1 MSSQAITLSLP
12 PPLTALWR
20 GLRHPAWLLGLPL
33 LVMLLVIAQQHRLLE
48 RGLFGLQQWLLAPQ
62 SHSGLW
68 LPDYRV
74 GIEALPLEGIADDLS
89 ALTFDPQRRS
99 LFSVTN
105 ASPQVIELSLQGEV
119 LRRIPLQGF
128 GDPEAIEYV
137 APGLFVIS
145 DEREQRL
152 LAVRIDDQTRR
163 IDAADAEQLTLGIGS
178 NGNKGFEGLAWD
190 AARQRL
196 FVAKERDPL
205 RIYEVHG
212 FPRLTPQ
219 QPMAVSVQEDKAR
232 DARLFVTDLSS
243 LTFDARSG
251 HLLVL
256 SEQSNLL
263 LELDGNGLPLSSL
276 SLLAGQHGLQAS
288 VPQAEGVTLDDQGV
302 LYMVSEPNLF
312 YRFDPAARQ

>member
-1 MSSQAITLSLP
+1 MPSPSLTLP
-12 PPLTALWR
+12 GRFPAPW
-20 GLRHPAWLLGLPL
+20 LRSPAWLLGLPL
-33 LVMLLVIAQQHRLLE
+33 LVMLLALAQQQRLLE
-48 RGLFGLQQWLLAPQ
+48 RGWFTLQQWLWAPEVR
-62 SHSGLW
+62 SGLW
-68 LPDYRV
+68 LPDYQV
-74 GIEALPLEGIADDLS
+74 SIEALPLDGVVDDLS
-89 ALTFDPQRRS
+89 ALTFDPLRRT

-105 ASPQVIELSLQGEV
+105 ARPQVIELSLQGEV

-128 GDPEAIEYV
+128 HDPEAIEYI

-152 LAVRIDDQTRR
+152 LAIHIDDQTRR
-163 IDAADAEQLTLGIGS
+163 IHARDAEQLTLGIDS

-190 AARQRL
+190 ASKQSL

-219 QPMAVSVQEDKAR
+219 QPMAVSVQENKAR

-243 LTFDARSG
+243 LAVDARSG
-251 HLLVL
+251 HLLAL
-256 SEQSNLL
+256 SEQSSLL
-263 LELDGNGLPLSSL
+263 LELDDNGYPLSSL

-288 VPQAEGVTLDDQGV
+288 VPQAEGVTLDDQGHIFV
-302 LYMVSEPNLF
+302 VSEPNLF
-312 YRFDPAARQ
+312 YRFDPVPRQ